1 MKTLINIEEKYI
13 FWDFDGVIKDSVK
26 SKGQAF
32 VAIFSSIDS
41 RIKKKIL
48 NHHENH
54 GGMSRFEKIPLYLEF
69 ASLPVNQKNI
79 DIHLKR
85 FSEFTKQLVID
96 SEWIPGVLEFIREN
110 SRLKDFF
117 LITATPTEE
126 INEILK
132 CLELDNHFK
141 RVFGSPLNKTTVVSE
156 LLKNYK
162 IPLNDALMLG
172 DSCSDYKAAKEN
184 EVNFILR
191 KTEFNKNLQNSLTC
205 RKIKHFYNEQT

>member
-48 NHHENH
+48 NHHENN

-69 ASLPVNQKNI
+69 ASLPANQKNI

-85 FSEFTKQLVID
+85 FSELTKQLVID
-96 SEWIPGVLEFIREN
+96 SEWIPGVLEFIKEN
-110 SRLKDFF
+110 SKLKDFF

-132 CLELDNHFK
+132 CLELDNYFK
-141 RVFGSPLNKTTVVSE
+141 RVFGSPLNKTAVVSE
-156 LLKNYK
+156 LLKKYK

-172 DSCSDYKAAKEN
+172 DSYSDYKASKEN

-191 KTEFNKNLQNSLTC
+191 KTELNKNLQNALSC
-205 RKIKHFYNEQT
+205 KKITHFYNEQT